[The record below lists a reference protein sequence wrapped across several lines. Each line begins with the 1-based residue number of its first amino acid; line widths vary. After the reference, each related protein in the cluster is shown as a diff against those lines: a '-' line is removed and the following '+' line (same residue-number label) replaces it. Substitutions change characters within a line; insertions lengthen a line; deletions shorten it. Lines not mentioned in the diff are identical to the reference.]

1 MIKHNVRKTRPLIN
15 WPFSVVEGQLF
26 FFFFRWFLV
35 YQRATANKMALCD
48 YQQAQGLVQGDGKF
62 KELRQDL
69 RQRS

>member
-1 MIKHNVRKTRPLIN
+1 MN

-26 FFFFRWFLV
+26 FLLSMVLV